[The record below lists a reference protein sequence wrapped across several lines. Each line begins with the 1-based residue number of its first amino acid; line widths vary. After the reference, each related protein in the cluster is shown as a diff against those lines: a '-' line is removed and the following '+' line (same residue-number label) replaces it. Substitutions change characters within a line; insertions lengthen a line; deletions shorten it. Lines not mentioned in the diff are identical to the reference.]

1 MNEEEFW
8 KTTPR
13 KLFSLLDAHNKAESI
28 DEEDSTKKQEPQ
40 RMTLEELRALQT
52 VRK

>member
-1 MNEEEFW
+1 MNEKEFW
-8 KTTPR
+8 KVTPR
-13 KLFSLLDAHNKAESI
+13 KLFSLLDAHNKANSV
-28 DEEDSTKKQEPQ
+28 DEEDEAPKREPQ